1 MSLVGENKTFHGILL
16 DALNNTEG
24 EEKFILKQKNL
35 INNLLKMGIVNGVV
49 KPLPRTVF
57 DRDNVE
63 KAFRYMSSGKH
74 KGINKTYVVIIY

>member
-1 MSLVGENKTFHGILL
+1 MSLIGENKTFHGILL
-16 DALNNTEG
+16 DALNKTEE
-24 EEKFILKQKNL
+24 EEKFILKQKKL
-35 INNLLKMGIVNGVV
+35 INHLLKMGIVDGVV

-74 KGINKTYVVIIY
+74 KGINNTEVVIIY

>member
-1 MSLVGENKTFHGILL
+1 MIGENKTFHGVLL
-16 DALNNTEG
+16 DSLNTEEG
-24 EEKFILKQKNL
+24 GKSNIKQKMLLNH
-35 INNLLKMGIVNGVV
+35 LLKIGIVNGVV

-57 DRDNVE
+57 DRDDVE